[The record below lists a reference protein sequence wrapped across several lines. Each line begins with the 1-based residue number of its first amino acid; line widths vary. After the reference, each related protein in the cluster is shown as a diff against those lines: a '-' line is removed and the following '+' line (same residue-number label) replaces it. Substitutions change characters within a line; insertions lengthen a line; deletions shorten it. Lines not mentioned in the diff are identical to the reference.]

1 MAHKHMKIGSTL
13 LFKCKLK
20 PQCDTTKY
28 VLECKKKKKPK
39 KRSAENVEQLKENKV
54 WKLFIKVNIYYILW
68 PNNFLPKR
76 NKNLYLYN
84 CCV

>member
-28 VLECKKKKKPK
+28 VLESKKKIKPK
-39 KRSAENVEQLKENKV
+39 NRSAENVEQLKENKV
-54 WKLFIKVNIYYILW
+54 
-68 PNNFLPKR
+68 
-76 NKNLYLYN
+76 
-84 CCV
+84 

>member
-28 VLECKKKKKPK
+28 VLECKKKKKTQK
-39 KRSAENVEQLKENKV
+39 TFC
-54 WKLFIKVNIYYILW
+54 WKCGATERK
-68 PNNFLPKR
+68 
-76 NKNLYLYN
+76 
-84 CCV
+84 